1 MSWMAKLYE
10 TYDHIATANQEGGGI
25 LWPISHFVKNA
36 HIEVILDREG
46 NFLKGRSRILHGL
59 DSPTL
64 IPATESSAGKAGAKI
79 APHPLCDEIGYCAS
93 DYPKANREKVS
104 VYMAQLEGWKNYGQL
119 HPKLDAVFKYLS
131 KQTLWKDLSS
141 EFEFPLKVNKL
152 NGTSQKISAEKVFIR
167 WCVEEPGNPVSGTW
181 QDEKLID
188 SWISYDRENNSKEG
202 FCYIL
207 GDNVRIA
214 SNHPRFLRW
223 PGDGA
228 KLVSSN
234 DHSGYTFRGRFTDT
248 KITID
253 KHGSQAVGIGFD
265 VTQKAHNALRYLVVR
280 QGYRNGDQ
288 VYVTWAVSGKTIP
301 EPLNSSRVMMADEDI
316 PLQSEIKLEEKQKQV
331 DHSVDG
337 GNFFVNDFNKKLAG
351 YPVNSEID
359 QGLQAQIDN
368 AVDLGES
375 FAHKFNKYLAG
386 YRAKLEPNEQI
397 VVMGLDS
404 ATTGRM
410 GIIYYR
416 ELLAS
421 EFLDRIY
428 DWHTQFAWPQR
439 HTKEYPNLKNPQKPI
454 KKTIWSV
461 SSPVPRVIAEAAYGE
476 ILQSNN
482 TLKKSL
488 LERILPCIVDGR
500 LFPRDVMIAAVRRAS
515 NRSLKRL
522 SQQFSKPES
531 EKAAWEKHLGVACA
545 LYRGFYLRHPDETK
559 RRKYA
564 MALEEDKKSRDYLY
578 GRLLAIAE
586 RVEEV
591 ALNVGGENRPTN
603 AARLMQRFADRPFS
617 TWRNI
622 ELSLQPSMQRLQG
635 KRPGF
640 LTNRKKELDA
650 VLCAFLPDD
659 FVSEKQLSGEFLLG
673 YHCQKQDWR
682 DKKET
687 NNEDQQLEGDN

>member
-10 TYDHIATANQEGGGI
+10 TYDHIVTSNQEDGAI

-36 HIEVILDREG
+36 HIEVVIDVEG
-46 NFLKGRSRILHGL
+46 TFLKGRTRALHGS

-93 DYPKANREKVS
+93 DYPKANRKKILA
-104 VYMAQLEGWKNYGQL
+104 YLDQLEDWKNYGQS
-119 HPKLDAVFKYLS
+119 HPKLEAIFKYLT
-131 KQTLWKDLSS
+131 KQTLWSDLSS
-141 EFEFPLKVNKL
+141 EFEFPLKVKKS
-152 NGTSQKISAEKVFIR
+152 NGTSQKISPEKVFIR
-167 WCVEEPGNPVSGTW
+167 WCVEESGNPVSGTW
-181 QDEKLID
+181 QDEKLIN
-188 SWISYDRENNSKEG
+188 SWISYDREKNSKDG

-207 GDNVRIA
+207 GDNARIA

-248 KITID
+248 KTSID
-253 KHGSQAVGIGFD
+253 KKGAQAVVIGFD
-265 VTQKAHNALRYLVVR
+265 VTQKAHNALRYLMSH

-288 VYVTWAVSGKTIP
+288 VYITWAVSGKKIP
-301 EPLNSSRVMMADEDI
+301 EPLKSSWAMMVDDGV
-316 PLQSEIKLEEKQKQV
+316 PLQPEVDPEIVEPQKI
-331 DHSVDG
+331 DH
-337 GNFFVNDFNKKLAG
+337 L
-351 YPVNSEID
+351 I
-359 QGLQAQIDN
+359 
-368 AVDLGES
+368 DLGAS
-375 FAHKFNKYLAG
+375 FANQFNNYLRG

-397 VVMGLDS
+397 VIMGLDS

-421 EFLDRIY
+421 EFLDRIH
-428 DWHTQFAWPQR
+428 DWHIQFAWPQR
-439 HTKEYPNLKNPQKPI
+439 HTKEHPNPDSKE
-454 KKTIWSV
+454 KTIKEVIWPE
-461 SSPVPRVIAEAAYGE
+461 SSPVPRVIAEAAYGD
-476 ILQSNN
+476 ILKSNT

-488 LERILPCIVDGR
+488 LERILPCIVDGHP
-500 LFPRDVMIAAVRRAS
+500 FPRDVMLSAVRRAC
-515 NRSLKRL
+515 NRSSKRL
-522 SQQFSKPES
+522 PQQFSNHKS

-545 LYRGFYLRHPDETK
+545 LYRGFYMRHPDKTK
-559 RRKYA
+559 RREYA

-586 RVEEV
+586 RIEEV
-591 ALNVGGENRPTN
+591 ALNVGGESRPTT

-622 ELSLQPSMQRLQG
+622 ELGLQPYMQRLQG
-635 KRPGF
+635 KRAGF
-640 LTNRKKELDA
+640 LTNCKKELDT
-650 VLCAFLPDD
+650 VHDAFSPND
-659 FVSEKQLSGEFLLG
+659 FTSEKPLSGEFLLG

-682 DKKET
+682 NKKET
-687 NNEDQQLEGDN
+687 NNRKEINHESEK